1 MKGGGSVG
9 ALMAICNGLGL
20 INGALLAVG
29 RWIGA
34 VCLGLM
40 VVVIL
45 AQVFFRYV
53 VNNALPWPEEASR
66 FLMMWSTGLMAPT
79 AFRRGGFVAID
90 MVIRMLPR
98 AVATAMSVLL
108 LSVTILV
115 LWTAVGIGWSEVTGI
130 GGRFETD
137 SLRVPVSLDLSVWM
151 KVPKGW
157 MMASMLVGVALLLLV
172 AVELALRNLYALIR
186 GPEGLRDI
194 PETVMLGS
202 GAE

>member
-1 MKGGGSVG
+1 VG

-90 MVIRMLPR
+90 MVIRLLPR
-98 AVATAMSVLL
+98 AVATAMSVFLM
-108 LSVTILV
+108 SVTILV
-115 LWTAVGIGWSEVTGI
+115 LGIALGIGWSEVTGI

-151 KVPKGW
+151 KVPKSW

-186 GPEGLRDI
+186 GKEGLRDI

>member
-1 MKGGGSVG
+1 VT
-9 ALMAICNGLGL
+9 ALLAICHGLGL
-20 INGALLAVG
+20 INGALLALG

-34 VCLGLM
+34 ACLGLM

-45 AQVFFRYV
+45 LQVFFRYV

-66 FLMMWSTGLMAPT
+66 FLMLWSTGLMAPT

-90 MVIRMLPR
+90 MVIRLLPR
-98 AVATAMSVLL
+98 MVATGLSVFLMV
-108 LSVTILV
+108 VTILV
-115 LWTAVGIGWSEVTGI
+115 LWIALGIGWSEVTGL

-151 KVPKGW
+151 KVPKSW
-157 MMASMLVGVALLLLV
+157 MMASLLVGVALLLLV

-186 GPEGLRDI
+186 GPDGLREI
-194 PETVMLGS
+194 PDTVMLGS

>member
-1 MKGGGSVG
+1 MKGGDVT
-9 ALMAICNGLGL
+9 ALLAICNGLAL
-20 INGALLAVG
+20 INGALLALG

-45 AQVFFRYV
+45 TQVFFRYV
-53 VNNALPWPEEASR
+53 LNNALPWPEEASR
-66 FLMMWSTGLMAPT
+66 FLMLWSTGLMAPT
-79 AFRRGGFVAID
+79 AFRRGGFIAID

-98 AVATAMSVLL
+98 VVATG
-108 LSVTILV
+108 LSIFLMAVTILV
-115 LWTAVGIGWSEVTGI
+115 LWIALGIGWSEVTGL

-137 SLRVPVSLDLSVWM
+137 SLRVPVSLDLTVWM
-151 KVPKGW
+151 KVPKSW
-157 MMASMLVGVALLLLV
+157 MLASLLVGVALLLLV

-186 GPEGLRDI
+186 GPAGLRTI

>member
-1 MKGGGSVG
+1 VT
-9 ALMAICNGLGL
+9 ALLAICNGLGL
-20 INGALLAVG
+20 INGALLALG

-45 AQVFFRYV
+45 LQVFFRYV
-53 VNNALPWPEEASR
+53 LNNALPWPEEASR
-66 FLMMWSTGLMAPT
+66 FLMMWSTGLMAAT

-90 MVIRMLPR
+90 MVIRLLPR
-98 AVATAMSVLL
+98 LVATGLSVFLMA
-108 LSVTILV
+108 VTILV
-115 LWTAVGIGWSEVTGI
+115 LWIALGIGWSEVTGL

-151 KVPKGW
+151 KVPKSW
-157 MMASMLVGVALLLLV
+157 MMASLLVGVALLLLV
-172 AVELALRNLYALIR
+172 AVELALRNLFALIR

-194 PETVMLGS
+194 PDAVMLGS

>member
-1 MKGGGSVG
+1 VT
-9 ALMAICNGLGL
+9 ALLAICNGLGL

-40 VVVIL
+40 VVAIL
-45 AQVFFRYV
+45 TQVFFRYV
-53 VNNALPWPEEASR
+53 LNNALPWPEEASR
-66 FLMMWSTGLMAPT
+66 FLMLWSTGLMAPT

-98 AVATAMSVLL
+98 AVATGLSVFLMA
-108 LSVTILV
+108 VTILV
-115 LWTAVGIGWSEVTGI
+115 LWIALGIGWSEVTGL

-137 SLRVPVSLDLSVWM
+137 SLRVPVTLDLATWM
-151 KVPKGW
+151 KVPKSW
-157 MMASMLVGVALLLLV
+157 MMASLLVGVALLLLV
-172 AVELALRNLYALIR
+172 ALELALRNLYVLIR

-194 PETVMLGS
+194 PDTILLGS
-202 GAE
+202 GTE

>member
-1 MKGGGSVG
+1 VT
-9 ALMAICNGLGL
+9 ALLALCHGLGL
-20 INGALLAVG
+20 VNGALLAIG

-45 AQVFFRYV
+45 AQVFYRYAL
-53 VNNALPWPEEASR
+53 NNALPWPEEASR

-90 MVIRMLPR
+90 MIIRLLPR
-98 AVATAMSVLL
+98 MVATGLSVFLMG
-108 LSVTILV
+108 VTILV
-115 LWTAVGIGWSEVTGI
+115 LWIALGIGWSEVTGI

-137 SLRVPVSLDLSVWM
+137 SLRVPVSLDLVTWM
-151 KVPKGW
+151 KVPKSW

-172 AVELALRNLYALIR
+172 AVELALRNLYALVR

-194 PETVMLGS
+194 PDTVMLGS

>member
-1 MKGGGSVG
+1 VT
-9 ALMAICNGLGL
+9 ALLAICNGLGL
-20 INGALLAVG
+20 INGALLALG

-40 VVVIL
+40 VVAIL
-45 AQVFFRYV
+45 TQVFFRYV
-53 VNNALPWPEEASR
+53 LNNALPWPEETSR
-66 FLMMWSTGLMAPT
+66 FLMLWSTGLMAPT

-98 AVATAMSVLL
+98 AVATGLSVFLMA
-108 LSVTILV
+108 VTILV
-115 LWTAVGIGWSEVTGI
+115 LWIALGIGWSEVTGL

-137 SLRVPVSLDLSVWM
+137 SLRVPVSLDLATWM
-151 KVPKGW
+151 KVPKSW
-157 MMASMLVGVALLLLV
+157 MMASLLVGVALLLLV

-194 PETVMLGS
+194 PDTILLGS
-202 GAE
+202 GTE

>member
-1 MKGGGSVG
+1 MT
-9 ALMAICNGLGL
+9 ALLAICNGLGL
-20 INGALLAVG
+20 LNGALLALG

-34 VCLGLM
+34 ACLGLM

-45 AQVFFRYV
+45 VQVFFRYAL
-53 VNNALPWPEEASR
+53 NSALPWPEEASR
-66 FLMMWSTGLMAPT
+66 FLMLWSTGLMAPT

-98 AVATAMSVLL
+98 AVATALAIFLMA
-108 LSVTILV
+108 VTMLV
-115 LWTAVGIGWSEVTGI
+115 LWVALGIGWSEVTGL

-137 SLRVPVSLDLSVWM
+137 SLRVPVSFDLATWV
-151 KVPKGW
+151 KVPKSW
-157 MMASMLVGVALLLLV
+157 MMASLLVGVFLLLLV
-172 AVELALRNLYALIR
+172 AVELALRNLYALVC

-194 PETVMLGS
+194 PDAVVLGS

>member
-1 MKGGGSVG
+1 MT
-9 ALMAICNGLGL
+9 ALLAICNGLGL
-20 INGALLAVG
+20 MNGALLAVG

-40 VVVIL
+40 VVAIL
-45 AQVFFRYV
+45 TQVFFRYV
-53 VNNALPWPEEASR
+53 VQSALPWPEEASR

-90 MVIRMLPR
+90 MVIRLLPR
-98 AVATAMSVLL
+98 MVATA
-108 LSVTILV
+108 LSVFLMTVAILV
-115 LWTAVGIGWSEVTGI
+115 LWIALGIGWSEVTGI

-172 AVELALRNLYALIR
+172 AVELAARNLYALIR

-194 PETVMLGS
+194 PDTVMLGS

>member
-1 MKGGGSVG
+1 MT
-9 ALMAICNGLGL
+9 ALLAICNGLGL
-20 INGALLAVG
+20 INGALLALG

-34 VCLGLM
+34 ACLGLM
-40 VVVIL
+40 VLVIL
-45 AQVFFRYV
+45 AQVFYRYAL
-53 VNNALPWPEEASR
+53 NNALPWPEEASR
-66 FLMMWSTGLMAPT
+66 FLMLWSTGLMAPT

-98 AVATAMSVLL
+98 LVATGLSVFLMA
-108 LSVTILV
+108 VTILV
-115 LWTAVGIGWSEVTGI
+115 LWISLGIGWSEVTGI

-151 KVPKGW
+151 KVPKSW
-157 MMASMLVGVALLLLV
+157 MMASLLVGVALLMLV
-172 AVELALRNLYALIR
+172 AIELALRNFYALIR

-194 PETVMLGS
+194 PDTVMLGS

>member
-1 MKGGGSVG
+1 LT
-9 ALMAICNGLGL
+9 ALLAICNGLGL
-20 INGALLAVG
+20 VTGALLALG

-45 AQVFFRYV
+45 VQVFFRYV
-53 VNNALPWPEEASR
+53 LNNALPWPEEASR
-66 FLMMWSTGLMAPT
+66 FLMLWSTGLMAPT

-98 AVATAMSVLL
+98 AAATI
-108 LSVTILV
+108 LSIFLMTVSILV
-115 LWTAVGIGWSEVTGI
+115 LWVALGIGWSEVTGL

-137 SLRVPVSLDLSVWM
+137 SLRVPVSLDLAVWM
-151 KVPKGW
+151 KVPKSW
-157 MMASMLVGVALLLLV
+157 MMTSMLVGVALLLLV
-172 AVELALRNLYALIR
+172 AVELALRNIYALIR
-186 GPEGLRDI
+186 GPEGLRRI
-194 PETVMLGS
+194 PETVILGA

>member
-1 MKGGGSVG
+1 VT
-9 ALMAICNGLGL
+9 ALLAICNGLGL
-20 INGALLAVG
+20 INGALLALG

-53 VNNALPWPEEASR
+53 LNNALPWPEEASR
-66 FLMMWSTGLMAPT
+66 FLMMWSTALMAPT

-90 MVIRMLPR
+90 MVIRLLPR
-98 AVATAMSVLL
+98 LVATGLSVFLMA
-108 LSVTILV
+108 VTILV
-115 LWTAVGIGWSEVTGI
+115 LWIALGIGWSEVTGL

-137 SLRVPVSLDLSVWM
+137 SLRVPVSLDLATWM
-151 KVPKGW
+151 KVPKSW
-157 MMASMLVGVALLLLV
+157 MMASLLVGVALLLLV
-172 AVELALRNLYALIR
+172 AVELTLRNVYALVW
-186 GPEGLRDI
+186 GPEPLREI
-194 PETVMLGS
+194 AGTIILGS

>member
-1 MKGGGSVG
+1 MT
-9 ALMAICNGLGL
+9 ALLAICNGLAML
-20 INGALLAVG
+20 NGALLALG

-45 AQVFFRYV
+45 AQVFFRYAL
-53 VNNALPWPEEASR
+53 NNALPWPEEASR
-66 FLMMWSTGLMAPT
+66 FLMLWSTGLMAPT

-90 MVIRMLPR
+90 MIIRLLPR
-98 AVATAMSVLL
+98 MVATGLSVILMA
-108 LSVTILV
+108 VTILV
-115 LWTAVGIGWSEVTGI
+115 LWIALGIGWSEVTGI

-151 KVPKGW
+151 KVPKAW
-157 MMASMLVGVALLLLV
+157 MMASLLVGVALLLLV

-194 PETVMLGS
+194 PDTVMLGS

>member
-1 MKGGGSVG
+1 MT
-9 ALMAICNGLGL
+9 ALLAICNGLGL
-20 INGALLAVG
+20 INGALLALG

-66 FLMMWSTGLMAPT
+66 FLMLWSTGLMAPT

-90 MVIRMLPR
+90 MVIRLLPR
-98 AVATAMSVLL
+98 AVATGLSVFLMA
-108 LSVTILV
+108 VTILV
-115 LWTAVGIGWSEVTGI
+115 LWIALGIGWSEVTGL

-137 SLRVPVSLDLSVWM
+137 SLRVPVSLDFSTWM
-151 KVPKGW
+151 KVPKSW
-157 MMASMLVGVALLLLV
+157 MMASLLVGVALLLLV

-194 PETVMLGS
+194 PDTVMLGS

>member
-1 MKGGGSVG
+1 MT
-9 ALMAICNGLGL
+9 ALLAICNGLGL
-20 INGALLAVG
+20 ITGALLAFG

-45 AQVFFRYV
+45 LQVFFRYAL
-53 VNNALPWPEEASR
+53 NSALPWPEEASR

-90 MVIRMLPR
+90 MVIRLLPR
-98 AVATAMSVLL
+98 AVATALSVVLL
-108 LSVTILV
+108 GMTILV
-115 LWTAVGIGWSEVTGI
+115 LWVALGIGWSEVTGL

-151 KVPKGW
+151 KVPKSW
-157 MMASMLVGVALLLLV
+157 MMASLLVGVALLLLV

-186 GPEGLRDI
+186 GADGLREI
-194 PETVMLGS
+194 PETVVLGS

>member
-1 MKGGGSVG
+1 MT
-9 ALMAICNGLGL
+9 ALLAICNGLGL
-20 INGALLAVG
+20 INGALLALA

-53 VNNALPWPEEASR
+53 LNNALPWPEEASR

-98 AVATAMSVLL
+98 LVATGLSVFLMA
-108 LSVTILV
+108 VTILV
-115 LWTAVGIGWSEVTGI
+115 LWIALGIGWSEVTGL

-151 KVPKGW
+151 KVPKSW
-157 MMASMLVGVALLLLV
+157 MMASLLVGVALLLLV
-172 AVELALRNLYALIR
+172 AVELALRNLFALIR

-194 PETVMLGS
+194 PDAVMLGS

>member
-1 MKGGGSVG
+1 MKGGDVT
-9 ALMAICNGLGL
+9 ALLAICNGLAL
-20 INGALLAVG
+20 INGALLALG

-45 AQVFFRYV
+45 TQVFFRYV
-53 VNNALPWPEEASR
+53 LNNALPWPEEASR
-66 FLMMWSTGLMAPT
+66 FLMLWSTGLMAPT
-79 AFRRGGFVAID
+79 AFRRGGFIAID

-98 AVATAMSVLL
+98 VVATGLSVFLMA
-108 LSVTILV
+108 VTILV
-115 LWTAVGIGWSEVTGI
+115 LWIALGIGWSEVTGL

-137 SLRVPVSLDLSVWM
+137 SLRVPVSLDLAIWM
-151 KVPKGW
+151 KVPKSW
-157 MMASMLVGVALLLLV
+157 MLASLLVGVALLLLV

-186 GPEGLRDI
+186 GPAGLRTI
-194 PETVMLGS
+194 PDTVMLGS

>member
-1 MKGGGSVG
+1 VT
-9 ALMAICNGLGL
+9 ALLVVCNGLAAL
-20 INGALLAVG
+20 NGALLALG

-34 VCLGLM
+34 ICLGLM

-45 AQVFFRYV
+45 TQVFFRYALS
-53 VNNALPWPEEASR
+53 NALPWPEEASR
-66 FLMMWSTGLMAPT
+66 FLMLWSTALMAPT

-90 MVIRMLPR
+90 MVIRLLPR
-98 AVATAMSVLL
+98 IVATVLSLFL

-115 LWTAVGIGWSEVTGI
+115 LWTALGIGWSEVTGL

-151 KVPKGW
+151 KVPKSW
-157 MMASMLVGVALLLLV
+157 MMASLLLGVALLLLV
-172 AVELALRNLYALIR
+172 AVELTLRNIFALIW
-186 GPEGLRDI
+186 GPENLRLI
-194 PETVMLGS
+194 PDTVTLGS